1 MQTAT
6 PPSTR
11 KAWANAIA
19 QPATEFP
26 LTPLPIL
33 SGRIPQGVRYLTL
46 ASASDLI
53 PA

>member
-6 PPSTR
+6 PPSTL

-19 QPATEFP
+19 KAPTEFP

-33 SGRIPQGVRYLTL
+33 SGRIPQG
-46 ASASDLI
+46 LI
-53 PA
+53 PTPVLD